1 VKERVTMTLDPAIH
15 HRAKQAAKRR
25 GTTFSGLVANLLQQA
40 LESQPARGRGQPSF
54 SSQWAGRGKLA
65 GQSGARFEKLRAK
78 HGL

>member
-1 VKERVTMTLDPAIH
+1 MTLDPAIH

-25 GTTFSGLVANLLQQA
+25 GTTFSGLVAHLLHQA
-40 LESQPARGRGQPSF
+40 LESQPARSHGQPSF

-78 HGL
+78 RGL

>member
-1 VKERVTMTLDPAIH
+1 MTLDPAIH

-54 SSQWAGRGKLA
+54 SSQWAGRGKLV